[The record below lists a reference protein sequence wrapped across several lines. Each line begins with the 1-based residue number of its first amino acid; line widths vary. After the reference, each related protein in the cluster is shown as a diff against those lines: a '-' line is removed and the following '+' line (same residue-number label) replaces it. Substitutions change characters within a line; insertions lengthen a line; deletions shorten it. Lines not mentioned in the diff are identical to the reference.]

1 MRHDKFTTKFQMA
14 IADAQSLALGRD
26 HQFIEP
32 AHLMQAL
39 MDQEGGSVRPLFTII
54 GAEYQSVPLRA
65 WQTLDKMPQV
75 QGAEGEVQISQN
87 TVRY

>member
-39 MDQEGGSVRPLFTII
+39 MDQAGGSVRPLLAPIS
-54 GAEYQSVPLRA
+54 ASSVR
-65 WQTLDKMPQV
+65 
-75 QGAEGEVQISQN
+75 S
-87 TVRY
+87 

>member
-39 MDQEGGSVRPLFTII
+39 MDQEGGSVRPHRR
-54 GAEYQSVPLRA
+54 YQ
-65 WQTLDKMPQV
+65 T
-75 QGAEGEVQISQN
+75 
-87 TVRY
+87 